1 MYICLLNAFPEQENA
16 EGANNAFLG
25 IGGFGCIIL
34 DMMKRR
40 RSDAKCNRGY
50 LIEFCVDDF
59 GVFVPVV
66 DVDPHL

>member
-1 MYICLLNAFPEQENA
+1 MGLYLNVVERF
-16 EGANNAFLG
+16 
-25 IGGFGCIIL
+25 
-34 DMMKRR
+34 
-40 RSDAKCNRGY
+40 RSDANCNRGY

>member
-1 MYICLLNAFPEQENA
+1 MLFFGELLFAVV
-16 EGANNAFLG
+16 
-25 IGGFGCIIL
+25 
-34 DMMKRR
+34 KRC